1 MTGRT
6 AGLTA
11 ATLVCF
17 AANSLLCRAALR
29 PGLADAASFTM
40 VRMASGAV
48 MLFAL
53 VLFRTRDRGAPA
65 PPSRGMAGIA
75 QEEGRPNSLRASR
88 KYRRL
93 HGGSWLSALALAV
106 YALAFSFAYLRID
119 AGTGALV
126 LFAAVQ
132 AGMFGWGIVR
142 GDQPRTREWVGLV
155 LALGGLVLL
164 ARPGRTAPD
173 PTGLALMVVAG
184 LAWAAYSL
192 RGRHTHDPL
201 GANADNFARGALL
214 TLAAMVLAPER
225 QATLGGITLA
235 IGSGA
240 VASGLGYTLWYAALR
255 GLERT
260 QAAVVQLAVPA
271 LAAAGGVLLLGEA
284 VTLRLVASGAVI
296 LGGIALAL
304 TARR

>member
-29 PGLADAASFTM
+29 PGLADAATFTL

-48 MLFAL
+48 MLAAL
-53 VLFRTRDRGAPA
+53 VRLRPGDRG
-65 PPSRGMAGIA
+65 G
-75 QEEGRPNSLRASR
+75 
-88 KYRRL
+88 L
-93 HGGSWLSALALAV
+93 HGGSWLSALALAG

-132 AGMFGWGIVR
+132 AGMIGWGIAR
-142 GDQPRTREWVGLV
+142 GEHPRAREWVGLV
-155 LALGGLVLL
+155 LALAGLVLL

-173 PTGLALMVVAG
+173 PVGLALMVLAG

-192 RGRHTHDPL
+192 RGRHARDPL

-214 TLAAMVLAPER
+214 TLAAVVLAPAW
-225 QATLGGITLA
+225 QATPAGLTLA
-235 IGSGA
+235 VGSGA

-260 QAAVVQLAVPA
+260 QAAVVQLAVPV
-271 LAAAGGVLLLGEA
+271 LAAAGGVLLLGED

-304 TARR
+304 TARA